1 MITDN
6 DVGSTAA
13 RSKTSPGEKDPW
25 AAGQWPTQEPS
36 PARRLAALTVS
47 TLIFFG
53 LYLSSLYNYLL
64 FHTLVELF
72 SIVVGCGI
80 FIIAW
85 NSRRLLDN
93 NYLLFLGIAY
103 LFIAFLDLI
112 HTLAYKGMPIFQG
125 YGADL
130 PTQLWIAA
138 RYTASLSLFIAPF
151 FLRRRLIAGMAFGAY
166 SLLTVLVLA
175 SLFLWPV
182 FPSCFIEGSG
192 LTPFK
197 KISEYVISGILL
209 AAFFML
215 FKNRDEFDRNVFRWL
230 AASILTAIAAELSF
244 TLYVSVYGLSNL
256 SGHFFK
262 LISFYLIYKAIIQT
276 GLKRPYDLLFRTL
289 AMSQQ
294 HLAKI
299 VDFLPDATFVID
311 REGRVV
317 AWNRAIEKMT
327 GVKALEIV
335 GKGNYEYAIPFYGK
349 RRPVLIDL
357 VGKWDEETKK
367 AYQYIKKEGDALVSE
382 TVNSLVAPDGTLWN
396 KASVIRD
403 ENGAVIGAIETIRD
417 ISDRKQQEEEREKL
431 IQELQTAL
439 SQIRKLSGMLPIC
452 ASCKKI
458 RDDKGYWQQVE
469 AYISTHSDVQFS
481 HSVCP
486 ECARKL
492 YPEYYEDMYPEG
504 EEKE

>member
-1 MITDN
+1 GEDAERAYQAPFRAKRLGGLA
-6 DVGSTAA
+6 VSAA
-13 RSKTSPGEKDPW
+13 I
-25 AAGQWPTQEPS
+25 
-36 PARRLAALTVS
+36 L
-47 TLIFFG
+47 FG
-53 LYLSSLYNYLL
+53 LYLSTLYDYLL

-103 LFIAFLDLI
+103 LFVAFLDLI

-130 PTQLWIAA
+130 STQLWIAA
-138 RYTASLSLFIAPF
+138 RYVQSLSLLIAPF
-151 FLRRRLIAGMAFGAY
+151 FLRRRLRSGMAFGAY

-175 SLFLWPV
+175 SLFLWPI

-197 KISEYVISGILL
+197 KISEYIISAILL
-209 AAFFML
+209 AALAVL
-215 FKNRDEFDRNVFRWL
+215 FGNRAEFDPDVFQWL
-230 AASILTAIAAELSF
+230 SASIGITIVAELVF
-244 TLYVSVYGLSNL
+244 TFYVSVYGLSNVV
-256 SGHFFK
+256 GHFCK
-262 LISFYLIYKAIIQT
+262 LISFYLIYKAIIHT
-276 GLKRPYDLLFRTL
+276 GLNKPYDLLFRNL
-289 AMSQQ
+289 RQSEQRLSQ
-294 HLAKI
+294 I
-299 VDFLPDATFVID
+299 IDFLPDATFVID
-311 REGRVV
+311 RQGKVI
-317 AWNRAIEKMT
+317 AWNRALEKMT
-327 GVKALEIV
+327 GIRSDEMV
-335 GKGNYEYAIPFYGK
+335 GKGDYEYAVPFYGK
-349 RRPVLIDL
+349 KRPVLIDL
-357 VGKWDEETKK
+357 VHAWDEETQKTYHYVKK
-367 AYQYIKKEGDALVSE
+367 QGDALVSE

-403 ENGAVIGAIETIRD
+403 ENGAVIGAIESIRD

-439 SQIRKLSGMLPIC
+439 SEIRKLSGMLPIC

-469 AYISTHSDVQFS
+469 AYISTHSEVRFS

-492 YPEYYEDMYPEG
+492 YPEYYEGTFPEG
-504 EEKE
+504 QGEKG